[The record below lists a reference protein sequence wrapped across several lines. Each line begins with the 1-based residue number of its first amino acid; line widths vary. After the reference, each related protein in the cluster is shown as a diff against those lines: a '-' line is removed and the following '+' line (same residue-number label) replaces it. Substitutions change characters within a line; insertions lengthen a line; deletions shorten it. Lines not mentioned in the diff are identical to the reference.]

1 MTFQH
6 PVGKI
11 NRQKIINV
19 VIQLGGKDISPKQI
33 LNFLYEEAVREVEN
47 WCRDTYSTLS
57 PSQKETEIKKR
68 IMSETA
74 LFTGLKILTEKEKS
88 LVNNNGKYSIND
100 KMRSDIR
107 HFAPQFGGQ
116 ALAAIMSNHLPTFYK
131 LEKNL
136 DDLIKIFGIYVVYCF
151 IEAARPFVGEDT
163 LLSTREKD
171 ILASSW
177 VRDVFTLGTMYNF
190 FMAAILNQPEDKEV
204 EEYWQTFKVD
214 ENGYF
219 IFRNETGQPIAPPS
233 TTDLATERFYFL
245 ASKELNF
252 DKGKPK
258 YELDS
263 KKIKKVTDLLK
274 KKYPLYYE
282 SLFQAHADFLGK
294 PKYWSVRELRKKITY
309 FDAKEEDEEQ

>member
-1 MTFQH
+1 
-6 PVGKI
+6 
-11 NRQKIINV
+11 
-19 VIQLGGKDISPKQI
+19 
-33 LNFLYEEAVREVEN
+33 
-47 WCRDTYSTLS
+47 
-57 PSQKETEIKKR
+57 
-68 IMSETA
+68 MSETA

-116 ALAAIMSNHLPTFYK
+116 ALAAIMRNHLPTFYK

-190 FMAAILNQPEDKEV
+190 FMAK
-204 EEYWQTFKVD
+204 F
-214 ENGYF
+214 
-219 IFRNETGQPIAPPS
+219 
-233 TTDLATERFYFL
+233 
-245 ASKELNF
+245 
-252 DKGKPK
+252 
-258 YELDS
+258 
-263 KKIKKVTDLLK
+263 
-274 KKYPLYYE
+274 
-282 SLFQAHADFLGK
+282 
-294 PKYWSVRELRKKITY
+294 
-309 FDAKEEDEEQ
+309 